1 MAFGFIEENSI
12 GSNAQQNHKTQTKMN
27 IIPTLSNAQYRQ
39 LPRIANSDLSEF
51 RDYLFGLKSF
61 KPEKAF
67 AFGSTLH
74 ELILEPKKQTQ
85 IPEDMDADLLQILR
99 EKVIQNR
106 FCSWLRQFARKESI
120 CLFTNPA
127 TGLPCKA
134 KLDLVY
140 KNRLVVDLKTT
151 SQRNY
156 TAFVKSCDTYDYDRQ
171 AAYYL
176 DGVGGKRFVFVGIQ
190 KIHPYDLF
198 IYEPSCE
205 FIAEGRNK
213 YECLLEAWKEASF
226 IPSSWRKIESTAT
239 FVQAA

>member
-1 MAFGFIEENSI
+1 
-12 GSNAQQNHKTQTKMN
+12 MN
-27 IIPTLSNAQYRQ
+27 IIPTLSETQYRQ

-51 RDYLFGLKSF
+51 RDHLFGLKSF

-67 AFGSTLH
+67 AFGSMLH

-85 IPEDMDADLLQILR
+85 IPDDMDADLLYILR
-99 EKVIQNR
+99 EKVIKDR
-106 FCSWLRQFARKESI
+106 FCSWLRQFARKESV
-120 CLFTNPA
+120 CLFTNP
-127 TGLPCKA
+127 TTSLPCKS

-156 TAFVKSCDTYDYDRQ
+156 TSFVKSCNTYDYDRQ

-190 KIHPYDLF
+190 KVHPFDLF
-198 IYEPSCE
+198 IYEPSRE
-205 FIAEGRNK
+205 FIEEGRNK
-213 YECLLEAWKEASF
+213 YQCLLEAWKEVGF
-226 IPSSWRKIESTAT
+226 TPSSWHKTQAQT
-239 FVQAA
+239 FLQAA

>member
-1 MAFGFIEENSI
+1 
-12 GSNAQQNHKTQTKMN
+12 MN
-27 IIPTLSNAQYRQ
+27 IVPFVSDTQYRQ

-51 RDYLFGLKSF
+51 RDHLFGLKSF

-85 IPEDMDADLLQILR
+85 IPDDMDADLLHFLR
-99 EKVIQNR
+99 EKVLDNR
-106 FCSWLRQFARKESI
+106 FCSWLRQFARKESV

-127 TGLPCKA
+127 TGLPCKS

-140 KNRLVVDLKTT
+140 KKSLVVDLKTT
-151 SQRNY
+151 SQRTY
-156 TAFVKSCDTYDYDRQ
+156 TAFVKSCNTYDYDRQ

-190 KIHPYDLF
+190 KIPPYDLF
-198 IYEPSCE
+198 IYEPGRE

-213 YECLLEAWKEASF
+213 YECLLEAWKEVGF
-226 IPSSWRKIESTAT
+226 IPSSWRRTEPMQTILQVA
-239 FVQAA
+239 